1 MAEARLEI
9 SQSQKLSQS
18 MQTALHLLS
27 MDLMELS
34 QYMAKAIQE
43 NPALEYVP
51 PVRSA
56 MDYAVQVKTRFR
68 SSRAADE
75 DDGEAETASPV
86 TVLDDLA
93 QQLRLSGYDA
103 ATVQLGTRLLHELN
117 SRGYFVRPLE
127 EFAFDN
133 GCGLEQARA
142 ALTAVQS
149 IGPAGLGARSVEE
162 CLKLQLEAREQ
173 VDPLCYDLV
182 QVHLMDIARGNF
194 RQIAR
199 ETGATIKHV
208 RECVEV
214 IRSLNPAPVSL
225 SEGNVQY
232 IMPEFTVEAEDNDRL
247 VILFHNDF
255 YPTFRQDENFR
266 RLTETLSGHELEVA
280 RQMQQTAS
288 RLIRAAELRQ
298 RTIEKVAQIIVREQR
313 PFFLGQYSLMPLK
326 ISDAAAEIGVHETT
340 VYRAVQNKYLDCAR
354 GTYPLIHFFQREMSG
369 GASIVRVK
377 EIIRE
382 ICAGNEKL
390 SDQKIADELGRRG
403 IKMAR
408 RTVAKYRLQMNI
420 DSSFEREKTDP

>member
-162 CLKLQLEAREQ
+162 CLKLQLEARE
-173 VDPLCYDLV
+173 
-182 QVHLMDIARGNF
+182 
-194 RQIAR
+194 
-199 ETGATIKHV
+199 
-208 RECVEV
+208 
-214 IRSLNPAPVSL
+214 
-225 SEGNVQY
+225 
-232 IMPEFTVEAEDNDRL
+232 
-247 VILFHNDF
+247 
-255 YPTFRQDENFR
+255 
-266 RLTETLSGHELEVA
+266 
-280 RQMQQTAS
+280 
-288 RLIRAAELRQ
+288 
-298 RTIEKVAQIIVREQR
+298 
-313 PFFLGQYSLMPLK
+313 
-326 ISDAAAEIGVHETT
+326 
-340 VYRAVQNKYLDCAR
+340 
-354 GTYPLIHFFQREMSG
+354 
-369 GASIVRVK
+369 
-377 EIIRE
+377 
-382 ICAGNEKL
+382 
-390 SDQKIADELGRRG
+390 
-403 IKMAR
+403 
-408 RTVAKYRLQMNI
+408 
-420 DSSFEREKTDP
+420 